1 MKHQQRRAAI
11 HQATELAFAPVAF
24 QVARVMRQRGLLAAL
39 LERGPLTTEEL
50 MEATS
55 TSRYGVETLCE
66 AGISFGLNTWN
77 GERWAITRTG
87 RYIQVDEMTR
97 VNMDF
102 IHDVCFKGLFHLD
115 EAIEDGNAAGLKV
128 FGDWPTVYEAL
139 SQLPP
144 HVQKSWFDFDHFYS
158 DGAFPKVLPRV
169 FGRKPKRL
177 LDVGGNTGK
186 WSMQCCNFDPDVQ
199 ITILDLPGQ
208 LAKAQAN
215 IDAAGFT
222 DRITGHPINIL
233 DADQPFPTGFDA
245 VWMSQFLVCF
255 ALDEVRHILKRGAA
269 ALAEGG
275 SLWIMDN
282 YWDRQ
287 RNEVAQ
293 YALHGT
299 SIYFTAIA
307 NGTSRVYSAEH
318 MLECIEDAGLE
329 VVGEFER
336 LGVGGHT
343 LWRCARV

>member
-24 QVARVMRQRGLLAAL
+24 QVARVMRQRGMLAAL
-39 LERGPLTTEEL
+39 LERGPLTTVEL
-50 MEATS
+50 MEASS

-66 AGISFGLNTWN
+66 AGISFGLNTWD
-77 GERWAITRTG
+77 GERWSITRTG

-208 LAKAQAN
+208 PAKAQAN
-215 IDAAGFT
+215 VDAAGFT

-269 ALAEGG
+269 ALAPGG

-293 YALHGT
+293 YALHGA

-307 NGTSRVYSAEH
+307 NGTSRVYSSEH

-343 LWRCARV
+343 LWRCTRV